1 MVAKTL
7 IGLALYAYASIL
19 HQATAEQPSSDSTFV
34 GWRGESFDK
43 KAVFGTG
50 RELEGERWIETISW
64 TPRAFIFHN
73 LLSEEEASELIVQAA
88 PQLRRSTVVGS
99 DDSGVVDDIRT
110 SYGTFLG
117 RLSSPA
123 VERLEKRLAEWTQ
136 LPIVNQEDIQVWH
149 LCVRDGCEAA
159 LECLNCFGFFIW
171 KVLDNFIFVFDL
183 QSSNNSHDRKHTDIM
198 LLSQPCKH
206 RVCVLHSISSY
217 CKLE

>member
-19 HQATAEQPSSDSTFV
+19 HQVTAEQPSGDSTFV

-73 LLSEEEASELIVQAA
+73 LLSEEEASDLIVQAA
-88 PQLRRSTVVGS
+88 PQLKRSTVVGS
-99 DDSGVVDDIRT
+99 DNSGVVDNIRT

-149 LCVRDGCEAA
+149 LCVRDGCEPA
-159 LECLNCFGFFIW
+159 LDCLNCFDFFIW
-171 KVLDNFIFVFDL
+171 KMLDNFIFVSDL
-183 QSSNNSHDRKHTDIM
+183 QSSNNSHD
-198 LLSQPCKH
+198 
-206 RVCVLHSISSY
+206 
-217 CKLE
+217 